1 MNKDMQAFQEFL
13 NIIKTLRGPDGCPWD
28 RKQTPAT
35 MRGHLLEEVYEALEA
50 IDTDNPDHIREELGD
65 VLMIVGVICRM
76 YDERGQFSM
85 GEVLDEINAKLIRRH
100 PHVFGNVKADK
111 AEEALKNWERVK
123 VDIEGRRP
131 ANSSTIDGVLR
142 SLPPLERAYKLQRK
156 AAKKGFDW
164 PGPEGPREKIL
175 EELDEITA
183 SANDAQREEEIGD
196 LMFSAINYA
205 RHLGIDPAVA
215 LLRVNAKFEKR
226 FRFMEESMNAESIP
240 MTADSIDVMNAYW
253 EAAKAT
259 R

>member
-1 MNKDMQAFQEFL
+1 
-13 NIIKTLRGPDGCPWD
+13 
-28 RKQTPAT
+28 
-35 MRGHLLEEVYEALEA
+35 
-50 IDTDNPDHIREELGD
+50 
-65 VLMIVGVICRM
+65 M

-131 ANSSTIDGVLR
+131 ANSSTIDGVSR

-183 SANDAQREEEIGD
+183 SANDVQREEEVGD
-196 LMFSAINYA
+196 PDVLRGKLREAL
-205 RHLGIDPAVA
+205 RHRSGSCAAASQREI
-215 LLRVNAKFEKR
+215 REK
-226 FRFMEESMNAESIP
+226 
-240 MTADSIDVMNAYW
+240 DSDSW
-253 EAAKAT
+253 
-259 R
+259 RSR